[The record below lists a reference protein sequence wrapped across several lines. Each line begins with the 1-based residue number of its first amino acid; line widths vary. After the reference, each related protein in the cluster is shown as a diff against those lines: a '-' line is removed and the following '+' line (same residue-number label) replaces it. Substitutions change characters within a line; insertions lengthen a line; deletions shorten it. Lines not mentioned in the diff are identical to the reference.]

1 MFPLIAWGAVL
12 TRLSSVGE
20 EPVVDTLGKINRC
33 AGFANS
39 ASSIKLKLESNTEKK
54 PFTAGVEADISTQ
67 PVCPEIPVRNNSD
80 ARDAICPDPGRVS
93 VTGLTTWAF

>member
-1 MFPLIAWGAVL
+1 MVPPMAWGAVL

-20 EPVVDTLGKINRC
+20 EPVVDTFGKINSR

-39 ASSIKLKLESNTEKK
+39 APSIKLNLESNTEKK

-67 PVCPEIPVRNNSD
+67 PVCPEFPVRNNSD
-80 ARDAICPDPGRVS
+80 ASDAI
-93 VTGLTTWAF
+93 